1 MADTKLTDMTA
12 LTSLAAAHE
21 FYVNAGGN
29 DRKVTTQV
37 LHDSINNLTDDSGL
51 LSTDLM
57 AVYDASAAAA
67 VKATIAEILAVS
79 HNHAASEITSGT
91 LTHERGGLEAD
102 VSTYDGL
109 VRITGGATSAETVTA
124 FALTLLD
131 DADAAT
137 ARTTLGAASSSEVSA
152 ITSGYARRKK
162 VINRVDNTAAPPTEV
177 SGDRYLLDNTGSS
190 HGDWDGAAGN
200 DIVEYNGTTWDA
212 TTPTEGWIVYND
224 TDNLDWLFVDDGSP
238 AWQSR
243 ATGAGISSLNG
254 ETDASQ
260 TFSNDTN
267 VTISSAS
274 GVHTVGWMGSLAVA
288 RGGTG
293 ATTLTDGGILLGSGT
308 GAVTAMSVL
317 ATGEIVVGDGTTDPI
332 ALSAL
337 DASNRLKH
345 EYGGIE
351 ADISAGDGFVQ
362 VKSGTGSV
370 IKTNHAGTTAPT
382 ATDDSGSGYAVGSR
396 WIDTTNDKEYV
407 CLDATTSAAVWTETT
422 GAGGAGDNLGDHTAT
437 QDLDMAGFDIHDI
450 GFITDSNDNEALGFT
465 AGASAVNYLNIT
477 TAATGVGPILAA
489 AGSDTNVDL
498 RLLPKAAGNATL
510 ETTSGDA
517 VVQSATG
524 TVHIN
529 AVDTGAYLRATSNT
543 GEFRCT
549 AGTGEF
555 TFTDSNGNQVLELT
569 EVASA
574 VNFLEV
580 AGATTTNDP
589 TITADGDDTNV
600 GIDLQPKGTGNITLG
615 NYVLDGDQTVGAGQD
630 NYVLTYD
637 NTAGHISLEAASGGG
652 GGLSNVVE
660 DTTPQLGGT
669 LDVNGNAIGDGTEAI
684 QLDGGP
690 YSPVET
696 ITDGAT
702 GTADLSKSNVF
713 KWTLPANNDNRT
725 LAFSNAQNGM
735 RYVIRID
742 ASSWNSGFS
751 ATFTWPSGLKWVGG
765 MAPDPA
771 SDLDDSV
778 YEFIYYGSTD
788 IAAKHVYAA
797 IS

>member
-1 MADTKLTDMTA
+1 MADTKLVDLTA
-12 LTSLAAAHE
+12 LTTPDKDDPVYTVDDPGGTPVDRKITWENVFKVLNTFTADTSPATSDVV
-21 FYVNAGGN
+21 YVYDVSGGVS
-29 DRKVTTQV
+29 RKVT
-37 LHDSINNLTDDSGL
+37 IANL
-51 LSTDLM
+51 
-57 AVYDASAAAA
+57 VAAAPH
-67 VKATIAEILAVS
+67 T
-79 HNHAASEITSGT
+79 HAASDITSGT

-102 VSTYDGL
+102 VSAYAGL
-109 VRITGGATSAETVTA
+109 VEITGGATAAVTISA
-124 FALTLLD
+124 FGKTLID
-131 DADAAT
+131 DADATA
-137 ARTTLGAASSSEVSA
+137 ARTTLGAASSAEVTA
-152 ITSGYARRKK
+152 LTSGYSRRKK
-162 VINRVDNTAAPPTEV
+162 VINHVDNTAAPPSEV
-177 SGDRYLLDNTGSS
+177 SGDRYILDDTGSS
-190 HGDWDGAAGN
+190 HADWDGAAAN
-200 DIVEYNGTTWDA
+200 DIVEFNGTTWDA

-274 GVHTVGWMGSLAVA
+274 GVHTVGWTGSLAVA

-332 ALSAL
+332 ALAAL

-351 ADISAGDGFVQ
+351 ADISSGDGFVQ
-362 VKSGTGSV
+362 VKSGAGSV

-422 GAGGAGDNLGDHTAT
+422 GAGGGGGGLSNVVEDTTPQLGGNLDCQGSD
-437 QDLDMAGFDIHDI
+437 
-450 GFITDSNDNEALGFT
+450 ITDVGVLQLQDSTELTLSSGGSIGVSQSVHRVDTFGD
-465 AGASAVNYLNIT
+465 
-477 TAATGVGPILAA
+477 AATDDVESISGGVDGRVVVFFAEN
-489 AGSDTNVDL
+489 DTRTVVF
-498 RLLPKAAGNATL
+498 KH
-510 ETTSGDA
+510 TSGAINCIGDA
-517 VVQSATG
+517 DISLDNNRDFVLG
-524 TVHIN
+524 VHHG
-529 AVDTGAYLRATSNT
+529 GAW
-543 GEFRCT
+543 
-549 AGTGEF
+549 
-555 TFTDSNGNQVLELT
+555 
-569 EVASA
+569 
-574 VNFLEV
+574 
-580 AGATTTNDP
+580 
-589 TITADGDDTNV
+589 
-600 GIDLQPKGTGNITLG
+600 
-615 NYVLDGDQTVGAGQD
+615 TVGKFG
-630 NYVLTYD
+630 
-637 NTAGHISLEAASGGG
+637 GGGG
-652 GGLSNVVE
+652 GGLSNVVD

-696 ITDGAT
+696 IADGAT

-713 KWTLPANNDNRT
+713 KWTLPASDDSRT
-725 LAFSNAQNGM
+725 LAFSNAQVGM
-735 RYVIRID
+735 RFVVRID
-742 ASSWNSGFS
+742 ASSWNSGFT
-751 ATFTWPSGLKWVGG
+751 ATWTWPSNLKWPGG

-771 SDLDDSV
+771 SDVDDSV

-788 IAAKHVYAA
+788 IAAKHLYAA